1 MLRAND
7 PNSNA
12 SFQLTLFEDDLIN
25 RFDVVNSTGQLQ
37 TIWFRAEVP
46 VRKWNTMCL
55 VRDTGIVC
63 LCQHIFYQIPKL
75 CGSYSW
81 MQYAFRFFKKSG
93 NEFRLKASIKKH
105 YTCIL
110 GLDFNDDQVNRFD
123 IYQNNE
129 NVYSYG
135 NCKTVG
141 PVSDYY
147 KSQVKDQKCHNHTNW
162 KLKVNIFYSYFI
174 L

>member
-1 MLRAND
+1 MLRAKD

-12 SFQLTLFEDDLIN
+12 SFRLTLFEDDMIN
-25 RFDVVNSTGQLQ
+25 RFDMVNSTGQHQ

-55 VRDTGIVC
+55 IRDT
-63 LCQHIFYQIPKL
+63 
-75 CGSYSW
+75 
-81 MQYAFRFFKKSG
+81 
-93 NEFRLKASIKKH
+93 
-105 YTCIL
+105 
-110 GLDFNDDQVNRFD
+110 DDQVKLFEV
-123 IYQNNE
+123 YQNNE

-147 KSQVKDQKCHNHTNW
+147 KSQVKDEKCHNHTNW
-162 KLKVNIFYSYFI
+162 KFNVNILFIRHRIRALICFLKVVVVHAFFSCNTRFI
-174 L
+174 TKN

>member
-1 MLRAND
+1 M
-7 PNSNA
+7 
-12 SFQLTLFEDDLIN
+12 
-25 RFDVVNSTGQLQ
+25 VNSTGQHQ

-55 VRDTGIVC
+55 IRDT
-63 LCQHIFYQIPKL
+63 
-75 CGSYSW
+75 
-81 MQYAFRFFKKSG
+81 
-93 NEFRLKASIKKH
+93 
-105 YTCIL
+105 
-110 GLDFNDDQVNRFD
+110 DDQVKHFE

-147 KSQVKDQKCHNHTNW
+147 KSQVKDEKCHNHTKW
-162 KLKVNIFYSYFI
+162 KFNVNTYLIHKAHRI
-174 L
+174 GII